1 MGRTRVK
8 YCGFTRPR
16 DVDAAIAAG
25 VDALGFNVARG
36 PRRIAADRA
45 AALVA
50 RCPPYVTTVLLTVDA
65 DEATIL
71 DLLRTTRCS
80 AVQLHGSEAPELA
93 DSLRRR
99 VPVTKAFA
107 IATFADLRPVRGY
120 PADSYLLD
128 TKVPGI
134 DGGTG
139 QTWDWSL
146 LVGLDLG
153 APIVLAGGLS
163 AANVGAAITAVQP
176 WAVDTASGIE
186 DAPGHKDPQRMAA
199 FLAAVAQ
206 ADAGRQGEQARR

>member
-1 MGRTRVK
+1 MRRTRVK
-8 YCGFTRPR
+8 FCGFTRPS

-25 VDALGFNVARG
+25 IDALGFNVARG
-36 PRRIAADRA
+36 PRRIAADHA
-45 AALVA
+45 TALVA
-50 RCPPYVTTVLLTVDA
+50 RCPPYVTPVLLTVDA
-65 DEATIL
+65 DEPTIL
-71 DLLRTTRCS
+71 DLLRITRCT
-80 AVQLHGSEAPELA
+80 AVQLHGSEPPELA
-93 DSLRRR
+93 ERLRRR

-107 IATFADLRPVRGY
+107 IASFADLRQARGY

-128 TKVPGI
+128 TKVPGA

-139 QTWDWSL
+139 RAWDWSL

-153 APIVLAGGLS
+153 APIVVAGGLTDE
-163 AANVGAAITAVQP
+163 NVAAAITAVRP

-186 DAPGHKDPQRMAA
+186 DAPGHKDPSRMAA